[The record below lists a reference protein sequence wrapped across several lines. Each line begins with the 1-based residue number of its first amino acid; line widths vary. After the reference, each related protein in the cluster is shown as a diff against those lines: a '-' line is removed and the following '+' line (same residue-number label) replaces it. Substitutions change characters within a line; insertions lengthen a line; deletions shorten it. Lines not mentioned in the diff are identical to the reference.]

1 MLKGKQ
7 KHFLQDL
14 LTTELWNIAGWKKRP
29 KLKNMFETY
38 AIHNVLKIVNK
49 LSKMF
54 QIKLPKKVNK
64 KNLQIVFLTFCRWSY
79 STPNT
84 CFFFHIIE
92 QVHYR
97 I

>member
-49 LSKMF
+49 LTKMF
-54 QIKLPKKVNK
+54 QIKLPKEVNK
-64 KNLQIVFLTFCRWSY
+64 KKFPNSFFNLLSMVSFILFNSEHMFFLS
-79 STPNT
+79 
-84 CFFFHIIE
+84 
-92 QVHYR
+92 HY
-97 I
+97 